1 MTRTVRCVKLGIEAE
16 GLDTP
21 PFPGEKGRRIYENV
35 SKQAWKQWVNLQT
48 MLINEHHL
56 TPYEPE
62 AKKFLEAEREKFFFG
77 EGSKAPEGFTPPEQ
91 GLDQDPSGDS

>member
-1 MTRTVRCVKLGIEAE
+1 MTRIVHCVKLGEPAE
-16 GLDTP
+16 GLDAP

-35 SKQAWKQWVNLQT
+35 SKKAWKQWVDLQT

-62 AKKFLEAEREKFFFG
+62 TKKFLEAEREKFFFG
-77 EGSKAPEGFTPPEQ
+77 EGATAPEGFTEPVSDK
-91 GLDQDPSGDS
+91 DQD

>member
-1 MTRTVRCVKLGIEAE
+1 MTRTVQCVKLDKQAE
-16 GLDTP
+16 GLDAP
-21 PFPGEKGRRIYENV
+21 PFPGEKGREIFEKV

-62 AKKFLEAEREKFFFG
+62 ARKFLEQEREKFFFG
-77 EGSKAPEGFTPPEQ
+77 EGAATPQGFIPPES
-91 GLDQDPSGDS
+91 DRD

>member
-1 MTRTVRCVKLGIEAE
+1 MTRTVQCVKLGREAQ

-21 PFPGEKGRRIYENV
+21 PFPGEKGRRIYANV
-35 SKQAWKQWVNLQT
+35 SKQAWTQWVNLQT

-56 TPYEPE
+56 TPFEPE

-77 EGSKAPEGFTPPEQ
+77 EGAQAPEGYNPPEP
-91 GLDQDPSGDS
+91 DQD